1 VVRKTLTYVCGQ
13 CRKKQSSPRRR
24 KFCPKCAQV
33 RNHTRQLAAARAYRA
48 NLKKQ
53 GRCLICRKPAKGKS
67 RCKTCLRANAL
78 GTRRW
83 YRKQK
88 RA

>member
-1 VVRKTLTYVCGQ
+1 MRKIPTFTCAQ
-13 CRKKQSSPRRR
+13 CRKKFPARFPGKR
-24 KFCPKCAQV
+24 KFCVECRRA
-33 RNHTRQLAAARAYRA
+33 RTLRAARAYRA
-48 NLKKQ
+48 ALKKQ